1 MGSGLLQRT
10 HTNDLL
16 FSQQS
21 HLTEEVTEIMP
32 KVTQL
37 GIKTRYIALQVFFY
51 YVRLAHKRWGFS
63 GGSEVK
69 NPSAIQE
76 TQETWV

>member
-1 MGSGLLQRT
+1 MGSVLLQRT

-21 HLTEEVTEIMP
+21 HLTEVTEIMP
-32 KVTQL
+32 KVTPL
-37 GIKTRYIALQVFFY
+37 GTETRCIGLEVFFY
-51 YVRLAHKRWGFS
+51 YVRLAHKRLGFT

-76 TQETWV
+76 TQET